1 MSLTKKNYRP
11 VSDASSYHVHLYY
24 DGRSKQHAGNLRREM
39 AHRFG
44 DKIDIGRWRD
54 KAPQGP
60 HPVSHFQVAFDRDVF
75 PEIVTFLSLNRGDL
89 IILLHPN
96 TGNGYEDHTQNVMWI
111 GPSIPLAQDWLDR
124 NEKRLQGAAG
134 DVHRCSRAT
143 NVSA

>member
-24 DGRSKQHAGNLRREM
+24 DGDKQHAGDLRREM
-39 AHRFG
+39 AHLFG

-75 PEIVTFLSLNRGDL
+75 PDIVTFLSLNRGDL
-89 IILLHPN
+89 SILLHPN

-124 NEKRLQGAAG
+124 NEKRLQEAA
-134 DVHRCSRAT
+134 DDNNQSSSAT
-143 NVSA
+143 NAAA

>member
-11 VSDASSYHVHLYY
+11 VSDASSYHFHLYY
-24 DGRSKQHAGNLRREM
+24 DGTNKQYAGDLRREM
-39 AHRFG
+39 VRLFG

-75 PEIVTFLSLNRGDL
+75 PDIVTFLSLNRGDL
-89 IILLHPN
+89 SILLHPN

-124 NEKRLQGAAG
+124 NEKRLKEAA
-134 DVHRCSRAT
+134 DENNQRSSAT
-143 NVSA
+143 NAAA